1 MRVHARNG
9 MRGLGLLQGGVSPD
23 GRRWTATQTSF
34 NPETQVEQT
43 IPLIRQYVQADSTHP
58 YIVDAAASTPGRS
71 TVERAWRAA
80 KKHLTFKDD
89 QSVAGLAGVDTGDD
103 IIEVLQRPADVVAQY
118 NASGGTAV
126 PGDCDDYSMFAAAI
140 ARAID
145 PDCDIQFVCV
155 AAEPTAPGVLSH
167 IYITIDGVPCDA
179 SHGHYPGWEVSRSHI
194 TRRVEFPLSLTVPL
208 LALAASVAWFVFGP
222 SIMRSLGG
230 VAQ

>member
-1 MRVHARNG
+1 ML
-9 MRGLGLLQGGVSPD
+9 GLGLLQGGVSPD

-43 IPLIRQYVQADSTHP
+43 IPLIRSYVSQDSTHP
-58 YIVDAAASTPGRS
+58 YIVSAAQNAPGST

-118 NASGGTAV
+118 NTTGTPV

-179 SHGHYPGWEVSRSHI
+179 SHGAYPGWEVPLTYISRK
-194 TRRVEFPLSLTVPL
+194 VEYPLSLTVPL
-208 LALAASVAWFVFGP
+208 LALAASVAFFFFGGA
-222 SIMRSLGG
+222 SRLRRL
-230 VAQ
+230 AA